1 MTYHPSYL
9 LRNDTIT
16 ARRAVWEDMLA
27 IMEKLAMNITA
38 KQRRYFT

>member
-1 MTYHPSYL
+1 VTYHPSYL

-27 IMEKLAMNITA
+27 VMQKLNMPISA
-38 KQRRYFT
+38 KQLQYFK